1 LALWISLDRSMK
13 RAACPMPLRS
23 PLDPTPRNCL
33 CRGGGHIIGRTRAAP
48 LRGLGVEFV
57 TLKGE
62 AEHIALI
69 QSCLPGGRRRQK
81 NMQRG
86 GRGMERAWGREQ
98 AFSQCH
104 RQRFRPGA
112 KPRFSRQIFGDY
124 FVSPDAKDL
133 TTGKPLICSALR
145 NGHRHSGGLPTSQLK
160 CPAISRRP
168 GEPRKSPAAMWC
180 ATPTARRWPTSSDAG
195 CNPARF
201 VPRQPLRLM
210 RDSLS

>member
-1 LALWISLDRSMK
+1 MK

-145 NGHRHSGGLPTSQLK
+145 NGHRHSGCLRASSGTALLRLG
-160 CPAISRRP
+160 CRARCAVGIHRRP
-168 GEPRKSPAAMWC
+168 RSERFLHIRK
-180 ATPTARRWPTSSDAG
+180 
-195 CNPARF
+195 
-201 VPRQPLRLM
+201 RL
-210 RDSLS
+210 LG